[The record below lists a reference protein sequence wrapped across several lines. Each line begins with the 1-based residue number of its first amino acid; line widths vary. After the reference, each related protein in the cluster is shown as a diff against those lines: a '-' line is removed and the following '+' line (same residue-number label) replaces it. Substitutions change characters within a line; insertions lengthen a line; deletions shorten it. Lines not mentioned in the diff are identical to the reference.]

1 MFFSVLLMFIP
12 NYSGRK
18 RSQAVTIQHSETIS
32 SVLRNPA
39 VAPRSVIWKRAGQQN
54 TYFQRAT
61 GKGQKVAY
69 LLNIFSVILNKPL
82 QYFST
87 AK

>member
-1 MFFSVLLMFIP
+1 M
-12 NYSGRK
+12 
-18 RSQAVTIQHSETIS
+18 TIQHSETIS
-32 SVLRNPA
+32 GVLTNLA
-39 VAPRSVIWKRAGQQN
+39 VARAGQQN
-54 TYFQRAT
+54 THFQRAT